1 MTEKIFFANFA
12 TMNSLLPTKLFLV
25 LCTLLLA
32 IMCLLSIRQPLTF
45 QNERARREKVVAS
58 RLLLIRSA
66 EMRYKAAKG
75 VFCASFDT
83 LVHEGWIADSLQFIP
98 DSGGKRFTLSTTV
111 LNTLGGQTVPV
122 MECGALYDDFLQ
134 GMDRRQIELLNQK
147 AISAGAF
154 PGMKFGDLTKNNDNA
169 TNWN

>member
-66 EMRYKAAKG
+66 EMRYKTAKG
-75 VFCASFDT
+75 VYCASFDT

-98 DSGGKRFTLSTTV
+98 YSGGKRFTLSATV

-122 MECGALYDDFLQ
+122 ME